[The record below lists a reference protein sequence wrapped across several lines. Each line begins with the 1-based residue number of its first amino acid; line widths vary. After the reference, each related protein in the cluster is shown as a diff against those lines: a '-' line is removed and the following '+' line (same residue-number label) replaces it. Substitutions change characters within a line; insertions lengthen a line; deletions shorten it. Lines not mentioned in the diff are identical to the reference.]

1 MQVPFSN
8 TWTSYIAKFSTL
20 WLGWDSIMV
29 YVHRHCVDIREGNN
43 EEDREGK
50 VSTENDLGPW
60 DVWVDEGEPAP
71 TSAPCEMDGWW
82 MDKCM
87 DDENNSFLGCFHVSY
102 PSMLVNFVLKIYMHQ
117 PT

>member
-1 MQVPFSN
+1 
-8 TWTSYIAKFSTL
+8 
-20 WLGWDSIMV
+20 MV

-71 TSAPCEMDGWW
+71 TSAPCEMDG
-82 MDKCM
+82 
-87 DDENNSFLGCFHVSY
+87 
-102 PSMLVNFVLKIYMHQ
+102 
-117 PT
+117 